1 MRRQSVVDIMTRT
14 KVEKM
19 QMEARL
25 APLRFMR
32 YAMEETL
39 RKRRYVPSTTSTT
52 ARKSTSRALMGFVV
66 RMARK

>member
-32 YAMEETL
+32 YAMEETEMKWL
-39 RKRRYVPSTTSTT
+39 V
-52 ARKSTSRALMGFVV
+52 
-66 RMARK
+66 